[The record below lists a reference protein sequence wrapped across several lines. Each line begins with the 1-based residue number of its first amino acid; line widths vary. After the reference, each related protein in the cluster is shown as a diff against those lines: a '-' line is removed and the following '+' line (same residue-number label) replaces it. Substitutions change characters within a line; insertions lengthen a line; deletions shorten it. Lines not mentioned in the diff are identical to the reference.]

1 MRYNFTKKDRKTGKI
16 NNCGFM
22 NLETSGER
30 AELYFY
36 GDICGDSWRSE
47 WVQEDKAPQD
57 VVNFLKELDGKN
69 NPIDIFV
76 NSLGGD
82 VFGGIAIYNI
92 LKRYQGEKTAHID
105 GIAASIAGIIPFAC
119 DKVKAPESAQIMM
132 HKPFTYCEGNADD
145 LQKCIET
152 LDICESS
159 IIDIYMEH
167 VRDGITREQIKAMI
181 DNETWLTCKEATSF
195 FDIEIENVVPV
206 SAYFRGIK
214 DRKRKL
220 QLESDLFRLRNE
232 VNFYD

>member
-47 WVQEDKAPQD
+47 WFQEDKAPQD
-57 VVNFLKELDGKN
+57 VVNFLKELDGQNK
-69 NPIDIFV
+69 PIDIFV
-76 NSLGGD
+76 NSPGGD

-119 DKVKAPESAQIMM
+119 DIVKAPESAQIMM
-132 HKPFTYCEGNADD
+132 HKPYTYCEGNADD

-152 LDICESS
+152 LDICENS
-159 IIDIYMEH
+159 IIDIYMEN
-167 VRDGITREQIKAMI
+167 VRDGITREQIEEMI
-181 DNETWLTCKEATSF
+181 DRETWMTCKEATEF
-195 FDIEIENVVPV
+195 FNIEIEDTVPI
-206 SAYFRGIK
+206 SACFRGSK
-214 DRKRKL
+214 DKKRKL
-220 QLESDLFRLRNE
+220 QLENDLFRLRNE
-232 VNFYD
+232 VFYD